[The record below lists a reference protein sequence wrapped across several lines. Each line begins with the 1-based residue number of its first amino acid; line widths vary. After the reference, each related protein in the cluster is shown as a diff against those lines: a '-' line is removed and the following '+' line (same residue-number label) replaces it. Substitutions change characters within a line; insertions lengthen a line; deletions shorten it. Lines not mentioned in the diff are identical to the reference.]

1 MADNIQ
7 ILHKNEL
14 DKILSDSGDD
24 KKKLDL
30 IIKFCRDNYNITHDV
45 CQEYA
50 DAGLLIC
57 DSLKLSSQKNIL
69 NTYIAFFLWHK
80 NEPQK
85 ALSLI
90 HSFSDQLLESKSYLE
105 YSLGV
110 IICSLIEWSRGNVEL
125 AFNSINLAFDSLVD
139 KKNTKFAIIRLHWTL
154 GVIYFDL
161 DEIEDSYY
169 HYQFCKDSLSNET
182 DYSMVAYI
190 NVGLAS
196 VLKKRNEL
204 KKAADLFEETL
215 EYSTK
220 HNVWMVEARAW
231 HELGLLEMIHKRYI
245 RATELILNS
254 IKIREENNAIPALVS
269 SMISLAEID
278 VALKKYSA
286 AVEKLSEVLEICE
299 EKKLKPKATLA
310 TT

>member
-169 HYQFCKDSLSNET
+169 HYQFCCDFDFL
-182 DYSMVAYI
+182 
-190 NVGLAS
+190 
-196 VLKKRNEL
+196 
-204 KKAADLFEETL
+204 
-215 EYSTK
+215 
-220 HNVWMVEARAW
+220 
-231 HELGLLEMIHKRYI
+231 
-245 RATELILNS
+245 
-254 IKIREENNAIPALVS
+254 
-269 SMISLAEID
+269 
-278 VALKKYSA
+278 
-286 AVEKLSEVLEICE
+286 
-299 EKKLKPKATLA
+299 
-310 TT
+310 